1 MRKILFT
8 ILPYGV
14 LCLLTIII
22 IILFWPM
29 EQGGLV
35 ELTNSWIGLFF
46 VCAFC
51 AIFLFQDDIYH
62 FLEQNIKS
70 NFLLSSTP
78 LQKDQIIPEIFI
90 DDEKFQEIISGTL
103 MGWIDKLN
111 VEKEEKR
118 LKVEEIAQT
127 VERYKKEKKENI
139 KWLFLFADCFLV
151 PHSKNFLYEIYERHY
166 ISGNVLTEIA
176 KDMSLDGI
184 ETEAILE
191 ALTFLKFIRKQEE
204 EFIITETGSAYCS
217 YLERI
222 NQK

>member
-1 MRKILFT
+1 M
-8 ILPYGV
+8 
-14 LCLLTIII
+14 
-22 IILFWPM
+22 
-29 EQGGLV
+29 
-35 ELTNSWIGLFF
+35 
-46 VCAFC
+46 
-51 AIFLFQDDIYH
+51 
-62 FLEQNIKS
+62 
-70 NFLLSSTP
+70 LSSTP

-118 LKVEEIAQT
+118 LTVEEITQT

-151 PHSKNFLYEIYERHY
+151 PHSKDFLYEIYERHY